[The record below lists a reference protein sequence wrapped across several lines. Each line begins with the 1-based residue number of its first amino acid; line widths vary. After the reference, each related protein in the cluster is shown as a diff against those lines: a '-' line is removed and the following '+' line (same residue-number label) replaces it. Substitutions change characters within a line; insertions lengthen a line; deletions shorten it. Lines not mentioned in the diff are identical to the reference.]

1 MDSKVKKEKRLLG
14 GTQNGPEVEKEKR
27 LLGGTVPPKH
37 SKRPEKKTQ
46 NGLKKTQNGPKIEK
60 VKRLLGGTVPPKKMA
75 FAAGFK
81 VITQNGRK

>member
-1 MDSKVKKEKRLLG
+1 MAKK
-14 GTQNGPEVEKEKR
+14 
-27 LLGGTVPPKH
+27 
-37 SKRPEKKTQ
+37 
-46 NGLKKTQNGPKIEK
+46 NGLKKTQSGPKKEK